1 MIGHNY
7 AKGLTAATANSAAA
21 GAAGINMDQDFD
33 FSKLEAVILT
43 NESIALP

>member
-1 MIGHNY
+1 MIGHKY
-7 AKGLTAATANSAAA
+7 DSGLTAAGANSAAA
-21 GAAGINMDQDFD
+21 GAAGINKDQDFD

>member
-1 MIGHNY
+1 MMGHNY
-7 AKGLTAATANSAAA
+7 AKGLTAASAGSAAA